1 MPVCTSKYV
10 AAQPWK
16 NTTGPRVAALAGAFR
31 FFSQPCSVCVWA
43 GGIGASRWMPMT
55 FSTIVR
61 MPLLCRAALAS
72 GATGVII
79 MPISV
84 VRVISWSRTG
94 MWSAFITARAW
105 LFSSAIWTP
114 CGQAR
119 VQMPQDEQ

>member
-1 MPVCTSKYV
+1 
-10 AAQPWK
+10 
-16 NTTGPRVAALAGAFR
+16 
-31 FFSQPCSVCVWA
+31 
-43 GGIGASRWMPMT
+43 MT

-61 MPLLCRAALAS
+61 IGLLCSAALAI

-105 LFSSAIWTP
+105 LFSSAICTP

-119 VQMPQDEQ
+119 VHAPQLEQ